1 MFTKKSKYAG
11 SEHFSPHQIVWVL
24 VCKMFF
30 TCGLSSV
37 SFMDAYHCNRSP
49 SHHLHFHIVL
59 FHPSSK
65 MAITVPPQWQRLLIT
80 PQWQR
85 LLITPQW
92 LRLLITPQWQRLL
105 ITPQWQ
111 RLLITPQWLRLLIT
125 PQWLRLLITPQWLR
139 LLITPQWQ
147 RLLITP
153 QHQLRTGTAR
163 TCNVLI
169 KQKCL

>member
-1 MFTKKSKYAG
+1 MLALFTKKSKYAG

-92 LRLLITPQWQRLL
+92 LRLLITPQW
-105 ITPQWQ
+105 
-111 RLLITPQWLRLLIT
+111 
-125 PQWLRLLITPQWLR
+125 LRLLITPQWLR

-169 KQKCL
+169 KQKCLWRTPRLPPQRRCHS